1 MNLLLLLL
9 VIATWL
15 IYLTDCRRPP
25 FEHGNLPL
33 DYFESLQDYLSS
45 SSSSWAAHQIVS
57 AERIPG
63 SPVTMVAIR
72 DEQTKKEEFDEESD
86 VDEVVSTIRLCHLVS
101 ILPLTEEIDGRSS
114 GIRRRRRPLDLSV
127 RSLQVAVFL
136 AVRDFNAR
144 SSPLVPSLALS
155 NHTSNECNV
164 YFTLEQRDSQLSPIS
179 AVRQL
184 QDAIHLRAKK
194 LPNTN
199 QMNSDNN
206 HRIPSENSTTNIT
219 LSPNFPPQ
227 QPVAIVG
234 SYLSSVTRLLAELS
248 GVVMTTFD
256 IDDIERIPSGAVGIP
271 IISPTATSTSL
282 ENKNKYPT
290 FSRMIPTVRGFAEA
304 LCGYWSQGPFKVQN
318 FAILYLEDEYG
329 SSLAQ
334 YLQDVAKEKYQIQVT
349 AVPYSWNEISHEEG
363 GNNNEAKLPVDESFQ
378 PSLFNAMQRLSQI
391 QTNYY
396 VGFFGTLHWKDIVVQ
411 LYRYNN
417 INMDD
422 LNYRNQHS
430 LIGREDSNW
439 ILVDEAKGI
448 AKAISTEYDAVQ
460 ANGNTSEWAMIPQ
473 KAAQRSQEESF
484 QFDLSRALNGSGCVS
499 LRPNRE
505 KLHEFNQQWDEL
517 LQNETLQALFRS
529 QQQEDMLLETFLFQ
543 DDVDADADVTTS
555 YNSELD
561 DLTIT
566 EGASCSNG
574 KNDFARVW
582 GGRSP
587 PKANIHSLLAYDA
600 VIAIGMAACHT
611 TSDSFFTTKDLVE
624 AIRQLRFDG
633 ASMGV
638 GFDKRTGSRNIMEYQ
653 ILNVLSTMSNVE
665 MGISKKRDGETRA
678 SVEDRIEVEK
688 VAVRM
693 LVVESNHI
701 IVSPDSSLPVVN
713 EIQSFQY
720 PVTWT
725 TIPPPSRST
734 FNENKN
740 LVGFGI
746 RTFSLILS
754 VVSMGLALL
763 AGCWTVWNRNVMVV
777 KESQPSF
784 LALLSI
790 GTFLMGASM
799 IFLTFQEPT
808 PKHVLDNTCMAFP
821 WLFCCGFT
829 LAHSALFS
837 KIYRINTVYQKSRTF
852 QRVKL
857 RAVDVL
863 LPLLLLMAC
872 NITILSVWTV
882 LSPMIWNRAPLVID
896 SEYGW
901 ILESYGSCSYSDD
914 TFGPYF
920 LAAIVLVNLAAVVVA
935 NYQSFLARHLP
946 AKYSESQ
953 YIALTNFF
961 LLEAAII
968 SIRKLR
974 SMIS

>member
-1 MNLLLLLL
+1 M
-9 VIATWL
+9 
-15 IYLTDCRRPP
+15 
-25 FEHGNLPL
+25 
-33 DYFESLQDYLSS
+33 
-45 SSSSWAAHQIVS
+45 S

-63 SPVTMVAIR
+63 SPVTMVAVR
-72 DEQTKKEEFDEESD
+72 DEQTTKEEDDEESD
-86 VDEVVSTIRLCHLVS
+86 VDDVVSTIRLCHLVS
-101 ILPLTEEIDGRSS
+101 ILPLTEEIDGKSS
-114 GIRRRRRPLDLSV
+114 GVSRRRRPLDLSV
-127 RSLQVAVFL
+127 RSLQIATFL

-144 SSPLVPSLALS
+144 SSTLVPSLALL
-155 NHTSNECNV
+155 NQTANECNV

-194 LPNTN
+194 LPNIN
-199 QMNSDNN
+199 QMNSDNH
-206 HRIPSENSTTNIT
+206 HRNPSGNSTTNIT

-227 QPVAIVG
+227 QPVAIIG

-248 GVVMTTFD
+248 GIVMTTFD

-271 IISPTATSTSL
+271 IISPTATSSSL

-329 SSLAQ
+329 TSLAQ
-334 YLQDVAKEKYQIQVT
+334 YLETVAKEKYQIQVT
-349 AVPYSWNEISHEEG
+349 AVPYSWNEVSPQEVDR
-363 GNNNEAKLPVDESFQ
+363 NNEERLPIDESSQ
-378 PSLFNAMQRLSQI
+378 RSLFNAMLRLSQI

-396 VGFFGTLHWKDIVVQ
+396 VGYFGTSHWKDVVVQ
-411 LYRYNN
+411 LYRQSN

-430 LIGREDSNW
+430 LIGRQDSNW
-439 ILVDEAKGI
+439 ILIDETMGI
-448 AKAISTEYDAVQ
+448 AKTVSTEYEAGQV
-460 ANGNTSEWAMIPQ
+460 NGNSSEWVMIPQ
-473 KAAQRSQEESF
+473 KAAQRSQEENF
-484 QFDLSRALNGSGCVS
+484 RFDLSRALNGTGFVS

-505 KLHEFNQQWDEL
+505 KLHKFNQQWEEL
-517 LQNETLQALFRS
+517 LQNEKLQTLFQA
-529 QQQEDMLLETFLFQ
+529 QQQDDMVLETLLFQ
-543 DDVDADADVTTS
+543 QEVNTDADIITS
-555 YNSELD
+555 NNNELD

-566 EGASCSNG
+566 EEASGSNG
-574 KNDFARVW
+574 KNDFASAW

-587 PKANIHSLLAYDA
+587 PKANMNSLLAYDA

-611 TSDSFFTTKDLVE
+611 SPDSFFTTKDLVE

-799 IFLTFQEPT
+799 IFLTVQEPT
-808 PKHVLDNTCMAFP
+808 PKNVLDNSCMAFP

-872 NITILSVWTV
+872 NITILSLWTI
-882 LSPMIWNRAPLVID
+882 LSPMIWNRAPLIID
-896 SEYGW
+896 PEYGW
-901 ILESYGSCSYSDD
+901 ILESYGSCSYSED
-914 TFGPYF
+914 TYGPYF
-920 LAAIVLVNLAAVVVA
+920 LAAIVLVNLTAVVVA
-935 NYQSFLARHLP
+935 NYQSFKARHLP

-953 YIALTNFF
+953 DIALTNFF
-961 LLEAAII
+961 LLEASII

-974 SMIS
+974 SVTW